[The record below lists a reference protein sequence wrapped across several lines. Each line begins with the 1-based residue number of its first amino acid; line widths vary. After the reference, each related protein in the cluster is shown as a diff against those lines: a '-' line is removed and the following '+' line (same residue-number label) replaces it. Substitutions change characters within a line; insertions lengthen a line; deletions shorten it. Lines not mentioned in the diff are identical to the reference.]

1 MPPSKAQGTPEERVV
16 EQFLANFQL
25 ATQRT
30 AQKFGQPLGTEHVSE
45 ARKMAMWGQSD
56 PWVDHATILEQV
68 RSGAVPPEQA
78 DPKNPAALA
87 VLKASPE
94 LAPLYAGP
102 ISDPEL
108 ADAAAGFATWPF
120 RHALLRAI
128 PDPGEQ
134 VREAERL
141 QRAYERQH
149 GGPTADAPDAAAG
162 AAVPS
167 GPMPPPMTSGA
178 AVPIPAS
185 TDVPP
190 VGPPPDAT
198 LIGG

>member
-1 MPPSKAQGTPEERVV
+1 MPPSKAQGTPEEAALGK
-16 EQFLANFQL
+16 FLQDFQL

-30 AQKFGQPLGTEHVSE
+30 AQKLGRPLGTDHVSE
-45 ARKMAMWGQSD
+45 ARKVAMWGQSD
-56 PWVDHATILEQV
+56 PQVDHATILEQV
-68 RSGAVPPEQA
+68 RTGAVPPEQA

-149 GGPTADAPDAAAG
+149 GGPTADAADAPDAATSPPMPAG
-162 AAVPS
+162 YTAPDPSVPS
-167 GPMPPPMTSGA
+167 APPAGP
-178 AVPIPAS
+178 VPDPS
-185 TDVPP
+185 M
-190 VGPPPDAT
+190 
-198 LIGG
+198 IGG